1 MFSIDNLQNYI
12 SLHFDYMKNH
22 NCIIFFET
30 NMKDRGKQ
38 INELR
43 ELRKERNNL
52 LDTVEDK
59 FSYYIKLKRKLLK
72 I

>member
-1 MFSIDNLQNYI
+1 
-12 SLHFDYMKNH
+12 
-22 NCIIFFET
+22 
-30 NMKDRGKQ
+30 MKDRGKQ